1 MPESTLWGWAPGP
14 WKRKQSLLRSFP
26 LLLKKPSNLFARWT
40 TSASW
45 YDHIGV
51 LAGWTSPSLLLT
63 RLLHRRARAAADVA
77 AALLDL
83 APLLVLML
91 LMLMALQV
99 LRVVGWEGPG
109 GWLGDIR
116 LILKMS
122 KFYSQPWFSAA
133 VKIDSGLSCP
143 PFREMMQL
151 CDTFP
156 FLTKICHF
164 CWRWCQNAIEVHPL
178 STLIFKLW
186 KLFLFKIQMRNSTSG
201 GLCLKSIYDKCF

>member
-1 MPESTLWGWAPGP
+1 MAAIVTAAMAGNPAQSFGPFRSSHLPVRHRCSEADLTALFSSPMHPYPRCKMLCCCAGKDDNSQVAYAEVAAILSKFFHVSWAPTV
-14 WKRKQSLLRSFP
+14 P
-26 LLLKKPSNLFARWT
+26 LPLKKTSNLFARWT

-91 LMLMALQV
+91 LMLMALEV

-109 GWLGDIR
+109 G
-116 LILKMS
+116 
-122 KFYSQPWFSAA
+122 
-133 VKIDSGLSCP
+133 
-143 PFREMMQL
+143 
-151 CDTFP
+151 
-156 FLTKICHF
+156 
-164 CWRWCQNAIEVHPL
+164 
-178 STLIFKLW
+178 
-186 KLFLFKIQMRNSTSG
+186 
-201 GLCLKSIYDKCF
+201 